1 MLDSLKINQEMYR
14 LFFKRAIDLVFSL
27 VFVVLLCPIYILLI
41 IFLGFYY
48 KGNPFFTQ
56 ERPGKD
62 NKLFNVIKFKSMIDA
77 FDLHGIALPNKD
89 RITNVGKFLRK
100 TSLDEIPQI
109 FNIIKG
115 DMSFIG
121 PRPLFKSYL
130 DYYTLEELKRHSVKP
145 GVTGLA
151 QVNGRNYL
159 EWSER
164 LSLDIEYAQN
174 VTFLL
179 DIKILFLT
187 FLKVIKREDISVI
200 PSMPP
205 LYKIRNKR
213 N

>member
-1 MLDSLKINQEMYR
+1 
-14 LFFKRAIDLVFSL
+14 
-27 VFVVLLCPIYILLI
+27 
-41 IFLGFYY
+41 
-48 KGNPFFTQ
+48 
-56 ERPGKD
+56 
-62 NKLFNVIKFKSMIDA
+62 MIDA